1 MRLPLSSQQ
10 TVSLSPDPSSPCLPG
25 PSGQVSTGDDMP
37 SHFLHGRTP
46 ECCAYRQI
54 SACLSSPAGTGYA
67 MQDLN
72 QRMARASRLR
82 RQSAQTPKIFRL
94 PKHLARFYSARQ
106 AKA

>member
-1 MRLPLSSQQ
+1 MRA
-10 TVSLSPDPSSPCLPG
+10 
-25 PSGQVSTGDDMP
+25 P
-37 SHFLHGRTP
+37 SHFLPARTQ

-54 SACLSSPAGTGYA
+54 SARLSSPADTGYS

-72 QRMARASRLR
+72 QRMAPVSRLR